1 MASHRP
7 FRPRPDLHLALT
19 HTGSPRTPNT
29 AAPTSSSFSSPYR
42 TPITTPLATTSDFAY
57 QSGKLNV
64 PSPFGGPMRFT
75 PRQKHKYRRYYRAA
89 WLRAKRILASRAT
102 WFIFVMLLIMA
113 WWTNGGSGEFDAVTF
128 GGARFGR
135 DFFKDGVTQDMQ
147 FFPPSNPKINPL
159 NAPAPTAHEGSSNPT
174 PRTGH
179 VSFRPESPK
188 AKPAAPVSLLTRID
202 QEEYVLL
209 PNSSFLVSICSGS
222 LSVDEVHNIRII
234 APMMDNHGQ
243 GMIQLEGLWLSKG
256 GQFERIDGTIQTDDF
271 DDQDIMGAEND
282 EVGGKHQS
290 GLRKLLNGHKRNGL
304 GGGQQVLRDAEELQ
318 DFRDRRKMLE
328 IITDTPGS
336 FSRRR
341 QVKRSGG
348 ADGLLAGVM
357 GWEYLLGEMF
367 GVDHVAIG
375 VDGMCLTQECIGG
388 TGEPAGLG
396 DRSTWFYIS

>member
-1 MASHRP
+1 MSQTDSRNEGVY
-7 FRPRPDLHLALT
+7 FDVRIK
-19 HTGSPRTPNT
+19 N
-29 AAPTSSSFSSPYR
+29 
-42 TPITTPLATTSDFAY
+42 TTSLLL
-57 QSGKLNV
+57 S
-64 PSPFGGPMRFT
+64 
-75 PRQKHKYRRYYRAA
+75 
-89 WLRAKRILASRAT
+89 LRNAP
-102 WFIFVMLLIMA
+102 
-113 WWTNGGSGEFDAVTF
+113 E
-128 GGARFGR
+128 
-135 DFFKDGVTQDMQ
+135 
-147 FFPPSNPKINPL
+147 PL
-159 NAPAPTAHEGSSNPT
+159 NAPAPTAHDDLSNPNR
-174 PRTGH
+174 RTGH
-179 VSFRPESPK
+179 VSFRPESPN
-188 AKPAAPVSLLTRID
+188 AKPAAPVSLLARID
-202 QEEYVLL
+202 QDEYVLL

-222 LSVDEVHNIRII
+222 LSRDEVHNIRII
-234 APMMDNHGQ
+234 APMTDDHGQ

-256 GQFERIDGTIQTDDF
+256 GHFERIDGTIQTNDF
-271 DDQDIMGAEND
+271 DNQDILGAEND

-304 GGGQQVLRDAEELQ
+304 GGGQQVLKDAEELQ

-336 FSRRR
+336 ISRRR

-396 DRSTWFYIS
+396 DVFFRRSVFDSNKAPQNTRY